1 MGTARGTLSNSKK
14 QNEKGEAT
22 VDVKK
27 EKNKIRKKTKAD
39 MVALGTYRAE
49 FDAAIDR
56 YVEMRI
62 QFDILNE
69 RWYSE
74 GCLFTEEY
82 TNKAGA
88 TNERKTALYLTIEK
102 LRDELTKTESLFGL
116 NPKGL
121 KEIKKKGLEQK
132 KTSALDR
139 LLSG

>member
-1 MGTARGTLSNSKK
+1 
-14 QNEKGEAT
+14 
-22 VDVKK
+22 VKK

-39 MVALGTYRAE
+39 MVAIGTYRTE

-62 QFDILNE
+62 QFELLNE
-69 RWYSE
+69 RWYDE
-74 GCLFTEEY
+74 GCPFTEMY

-102 LRDELTKTESLFGL
+102 LRDELTKIESLFGL

-121 KEIKKKGLEQK
+121 KEIKKKGLEQR
-132 KTSALDR
+132 TASALDR